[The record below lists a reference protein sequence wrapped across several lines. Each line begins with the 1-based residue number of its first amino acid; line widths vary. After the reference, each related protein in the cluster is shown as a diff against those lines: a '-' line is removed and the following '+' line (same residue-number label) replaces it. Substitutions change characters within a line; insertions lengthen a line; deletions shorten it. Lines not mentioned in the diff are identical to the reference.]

1 MRHAGGVGAFGQG
14 GRRIRSSKDQARRA
28 HQNAAKKSGAAGE
41 AIGGDG
47 NASTTACTQTAGML
61 HATKKD
67 VSRDPGPQAVAL
79 SKSDRTK
86 VARINA
92 EVRRAGAEL
101 RQRWPWLRHQNALGV
116 FALSVSVLGMVGSG
130 WLYVAGALPAWAC
143 IVVSALFASI
153 AHEVE
158 HDLIHSL
165 YFPRQSGIRAL
176 MLVVAWLTRP
186 IIVNPFLRRKLHL
199 HHHKASG
206 HEDDIEERA
215 ITNGEPYGVKR
226 ILMMAD
232 GVLAVLLRLD
242 QAKKS
247 RTKLVVFAAVGYFPL
262 GWIHYA
268 LFYTFLLSHGL
279 ALAGAELPL
288 SASAAALVDA
298 ACVVWILPNVLRS
311 FCLNF
316 VSSSMHF
323 YGDVQ
328 RGNVLQQT
336 QVLNAW
342 FLAPLQ
348 LFCFNFGSTHAIH
361 HFVASEPFYIRQLT
375 ARAGHRVLRANGV
388 RFNDLGTF
396 LRGNRYE
403 AQESAETLASQAN
416 WAIREAK

>member
-1 MRHAGGVGAFGQG
+1 MLQPTETDAWLD
-14 GRRIRSSKDQARRA
+14 SSRK
-28 HQNAAKKSGAAGE
+28 AA
-41 AIGGDG
+41 
-47 NASTTACTQTAGML
+47 
-61 HATKKD
+61 
-67 VSRDPGPQAVAL
+67 AL
-79 SKSDRTK
+79 SAEDRQK
-86 VARINA
+86 IARINA

-101 RQRWPWLRHQNALGV
+101 RRRWAWLRHQNALGV
-116 FALSVSVLGMVGSG
+116 VALSVSVLGMAASG
-130 WLYVAGALPAWAC
+130 WLYFAGVLPAWAC
-143 IVVSALFASI
+143 VVVSAFFASI

-165 YFPRQSGIRAL
+165 YFPRQGKIRGL
-176 MLVVAWLTRP
+176 MMAVAWLARP
-186 IIVNPFLRRKLHL
+186 GTINPFVRKKLHL

-206 HEDDIEERA
+206 NDDDLEERA

-226 ILMMAD
+226 FLMMAD

-242 QAKKS
+242 QAKG
-247 RTKLVVFAAVGYFPL
+247 RRAKLLVFGALGYFPL
-262 GWIHYA
+262 GWLHYA
-268 LFYTFLLSHGL
+268 LFYAFLLSQGLGL
-279 ALAGAELPL
+279 AGESLL
-288 SASAAALVDA
+288 SAPAAAFVDG

-361 HFVASEPFYIRQLT
+361 HFVASEPFYVRQLT
-375 ARAGHRVLRANGV
+375 ASAAHRVLSANGV

-396 LRGNRYE
+396 LRSNRF
-403 AQESAETLASQAN
+403 AKSATAPASQAS
-416 WAIREAK
+416 WAIHEAG

>member
-1 MRHAGGVGAFGQG
+1 MANTTENAGSFDA
-14 GRRIRSSKDQARRA
+14 RSK
-28 HQNAAKKSGAAGE
+28 GAA
-41 AIGGDG
+41 I
-47 NASTTACTQTAGML
+47 S
-61 HATKKD
+61 AT
-67 VSRDPGPQAVAL
+67 
-79 SKSDRTK
+79 DRQRI
-86 VARINA
+86 ARINA

-101 RQRWPWLRHQNALGV
+101 RRRWRWLRHQNALGLA
-116 FALSVSVLGMVGSG
+116 ALSIAVLGMAASA
-130 WLYVAGALPAWAC
+130 WLYFAGVLPAWAC
-143 IVVSALFASI
+143 VVLSALFASI

-165 YFPRQSGIRAL
+165 YFPRQSGIRGL
-176 MLVVAWLTRP
+176 MMAVAWLARP
-186 IIVNPFLRRKLHL
+186 GTINPFVRKRLHL

-206 HEDDIEERA
+206 NEDDLEERA
-215 ITNGEPYGVKR
+215 ITNGEPYGVRR

-242 QAKKS
+242 QAKG
-247 RTKLVVFAAVGYFPL
+247 RPAKLLVFAALGYFPL
-262 GWIHYA
+262 GWVHYA

-279 ALAGAELPL
+279 GLAGVELPL
-288 SASAAALVDA
+288 SASTVAAVDG

-323 YGDVQ
+323 YGDVE

-361 HFVASEPFYIRQLT
+361 HFVASEPFYVRQLT
-375 ARAGHRVLRANGV
+375 ARAGHRALRANGV

-396 LRGNRYE
+396 LRDNRYTK
-403 AQESAETLASQAN
+403 ETTAASPSRAN
-416 WAIREAK
+416 WALGAPDPLS

>member
-1 MRHAGGVGAFGQG
+1 MEGALARSDKASVASGQVKTMRGARTRTARKNGSPGQVIG
-14 GRRIRSSKDQARRA
+14 GR
-28 HQNAAKKSGAAGE
+28 
-41 AIGGDG
+41 G
-47 NASTTACTQTAGML
+47 NAS
-61 HATKKD
+61 
-67 VSRDPGPQAVAL
+67 
-79 SKSDRTK
+79 RTK
-86 VARINA
+86 ISDTVTMLRTTENDAWADSRRKTVLLSAADRQKISRINA

-116 FALSVSVLGMVGSG
+116 AALSVSVLGMAASG
-130 WLYVAGALPAWAC
+130 WSYVSGALPAWTC
-143 IVVSALFASI
+143 VLVSALFASI

-165 YFPRQSGIRAL
+165 YFPRQGAIRGL
-176 MLVVAWLTRP
+176 MMAVAWLARP
-186 IIVNPFLRRKLHL
+186 GTINPFVRKRLHL

-206 HEDDIEERA
+206 NQDDLEERA
-215 ITNGEPYGVKR
+215 ITNGEPYGAKR

-242 QAKKS
+242 QAKG
-247 RTKLVVFAAVGYFPL
+247 RRAKLLLFAALGYFPL
-262 GWIHYA
+262 GWLHYA
-268 LFYTFLLSHGL
+268 LLYTFLLSHGL
-279 ALAGAELPL
+279 GLVGVELPV
-288 SASAAALVDA
+288 SASAAAVVDG
-298 ACVVWILPNVLRS
+298 ACVVWILPHVLRS

-361 HFVASEPFYIRQLT
+361 HFVASEPFYVRQLT
-375 ARAGHRVLRANGV
+375 ATAGHRVLRASGV
-388 RFNDLGTF
+388 RFNDFGTF
-396 LRGNRYE
+396 LRDNRYTK
-403 AQESAETLASQAN
+403 ETVAPSPSQTN
-416 WAIREAK
+416 WAIPEAS